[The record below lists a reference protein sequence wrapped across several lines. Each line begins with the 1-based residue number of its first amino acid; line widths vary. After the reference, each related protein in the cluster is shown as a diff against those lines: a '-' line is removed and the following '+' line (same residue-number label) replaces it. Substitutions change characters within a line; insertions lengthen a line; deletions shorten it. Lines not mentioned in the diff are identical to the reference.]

1 MATLFA
7 VNARRKHK
15 KARKSGKRRKHR
27 TAAQRA
33 ATRRMISARRGHRR
47 VRLSGRKGKRRV
59 SMTYS
64 INPRHHRRRYRR
76 NPRFGAMFKGGA
88 GGVVGLLKT
97 GVIGGAGAVL
107 TDVLMGYTSKVL
119 PASFAT
125 PQDASG
131 NVQFGYFGVKA
142 ALALL
147 LGTQGRRF
155 MPAPI
160 ATNLAEGALTVMA
173 YQFIR
178 PMMPSAI
185 ALGYLNPAPTM
196 RPRVAGAG
204 AYVKGVGAYT
214 GIPVRAASA
223 VAPGSRAASVVS
235 MVNRGR

>member
-1 MATLFA
+1 MAHLFA
-7 VNARRKHK
+7 VNARRKSK
-15 KARKSGKRRKHR
+15 KHRKTGKRRKHR

-64 INPRHHRRRYRR
+64 INPRRHHRRYRR
-76 NPRFGAMFKGGA
+76 NPSFRSMLSGG
-88 GGVVGLLKT
+88 GGVVGLLKH

-119 PASFAT
+119 PASMAT

-196 RPRVAGAG
+196 RPRIAGAG

-214 GIPVRAASA
+214 GIPVRASTAA
-223 VAPGSRAASVVS
+223 APGSRAASVVS